1 MKIKT
6 IGLKG
11 RILHP
16 AVFIITEV
24 RQKVEPHQA
33 YISAYTTDYIT
44 DEQELVKYDALEQ
57 NLGSANNYLI
67 FNAPEHLET
76 ANQLGDNWRYL
87 EKMPVS
93 GNANIYWEKRN
104 KYTKTMK
111 YGMLLHNPTD
121 DTVNVT
127 IHKKSAY
134 TDAENLPNYRA
145 LLQIW
150 DDYYAGYMTPDLT
163 SISPQQNQLTLA
175 PHSSEWIYLKDI
187 PYQSPWTI
195 FNGIINLTV
204 QGGKTLDCYAFMM
217 ETEASRSRIEDD
229 FNLYNRFGS
238 NYTANYTSYVRADGG
253 YGGIGGT
260 ANGPMLVND
269 NLDLSGRDWYK
280 LLLTGNDAP
289 YLNAGELMPLYYD
302 GVPVPGERG
311 KNAQNYS
318 VIYKFNVSN
327 FSGSRIYFQN
337 NPLTNYNYLP
347 DPSAALYVAY
357 SIVQNGMRF
366 TGSRVILTSTFPD
379 FAGDFDVDF
388 EEVKIDLTQPF
399 SIEIIV
405 SGMSS
410 MPLTV
415 IFE

>member
-1 MKIKT
+1 
-6 IGLKG
+6 
-11 RILHP
+11 
-16 AVFIITEV
+16 
-24 RQKVEPHQA
+24 
-33 YISAYTTDYIT
+33 
-44 DEQELVKYDALEQ
+44 
-57 NLGSANNYLI
+57 
-67 FNAPEHLET
+67 
-76 ANQLGDNWRYL
+76 
-87 EKMPVS
+87 
-93 GNANIYWEKRN
+93 
-104 KYTKTMK
+104 
-111 YGMLLHNPTD
+111 
-121 DTVNVT
+121 
-127 IHKKSAY
+127 
-134 TDAENLPNYRA
+134 
-145 LLQIW
+145 
-150 DDYYAGYMTPDLT
+150 
-163 SISPQQNQLTLA
+163 
-175 PHSSEWIYLKDI
+175 
-187 PYQSPWTI
+187 
-195 FNGIINLTV
+195 
-204 QGGKTLDCYAFMM
+204 
-217 ETEASRSRIEDD
+217 
-229 FNLYNRFGS
+229 
-238 NYTANYTSYVRADGG
+238 
-253 YGGIGGT
+253 
-260 ANGPMLVND
+260 MLVND